1 MLNVS
6 YRLFLLI
13 SGEKSPNQGSFFFA
27 LKTVPLME
35 RLLISKEGL
44 HYDIIYNLIHHIGGI
59 SNIVS
64 VADMYDLCG
73 MTCNYTDNKYGWKS
87 LARADNATVQR
98 KQKAAEEAGV
108 KLKPKD
114 VKKASQQAL
123 TKAREEV
130 GSVSRRD
137 RNIVITDKE
146 WDAIQAGAVS
156 ESILK
161 RVLNNCD
168 PDSLRQRAMPK
179 ETKVLNQAKINR
191 IKAMSA
197 SYTIQQIAE
206 KLGVSTSTVSKYLK
220 GAN

>member
-1 MLNVS
+1 MI
-6 YRLFLLI
+6 LFAFLIALLLVV
-13 SGEKSPNQGSFFFA
+13 A
-27 LKTVPLME
+27 LVT
-35 RLLISKEGL
+35 I
-44 HYDIIYNLIHHIGGI
+44 
-59 SNIVS
+59 
-64 VADMYDLCG
+64 AF
-73 MTCNYTDNKYGWKS
+73 
-87 LARADNATVQR
+87 
-98 KQKAAEEAGV
+98 
-108 KLKPKD
+108 
-114 VKKASQQAL
+114 
-123 TKAREEV
+123 
-130 GSVSRRD
+130 
-137 RNIVITDKE
+137 TDKE

>member
-1 MLNVS
+1 MKAMANKARVESSKAGKIAYSKDAKRRYQEEYDSLTKKLAIAESNTP
-6 YRLFLLI
+6 R
-13 SGEKSPNQGSFFFA
+13 
-27 LKTVPLME
+27 E
-35 RLLISKEGL
+35 R
-44 HYDIIYNLIHHIGGI
+44 
-59 SNIVS
+59 
-64 VADMYDLCG
+64 AAQRM
-73 MTCNYTDNKYGWKS
+73 
-87 LARADNATVQR
+87 ANAAVQR

-156 ESILK
+156 ESTLK
-161 RVLNNCD
+161 RILNNCD

-220 GAN
+220 GVN